1 VKADNVH
8 QPAPAGDR
16 IQEAIMF
23 ERLEHIEK
31 RYEELGAALSSPEIM
46 NDSAR
51 YQKTAKAHAEIAEL
65 VEKWREYRD
74 LKKGI
79 EDTRALVTDES
90 DAEMKAMAEEEL
102 AQLQE
107 RMVRVEEELKVLLLP
122 KDPNDEKNVIL
133 EIRAGT
139 GGDEASLFAAEL
151 FRMYNRYAETQRWK
165 VEVLSTSESGVG
177 GLKEVIA
184 MIAGRGAYSKMKY
197 EGGVHRVQ
205 RVPET
210 EQQGRVH
217 TSAVTV
223 AVMPEAEDVDIKIE
237 AKDLRIDTF
246 CSSGPGG
253 QSVNTTYSAVR
264 ITHIPTGTVVSCQD
278 EKSQIKNREKGM
290 RVLRSRLYELE
301 QQKQQEALSKERRAM
316 VGSGDRSEKIRT
328 YNFPQNRVTDHRI
341 GLTLHQLDQVMDGKL
356 QPFIEGLTT
365 HYNAEKMKEQAAVT
379 G

>member
-1 VKADNVH
+1 
-8 QPAPAGDR
+8 
-16 IQEAIMF
+16 MF
-23 ERLEHIEK
+23 GRLEQVEARYAELEK
-31 RYEELGAALSSPEIM
+31 ALASPELVS
-46 NDSAR
+46 DSAKF
-51 YQKTAKAHAEIAEL
+51 QKTAKAHAEIAEL
-65 VEKWREYRD
+65 VEKYREYKD
-74 LKKGI
+74 LMKGI
-79 EDTRALVTDES
+79 ADTRAMLADES

-102 AQLQE
+102 ASLEQRLAH
-107 RMVRVEEELKVLLLP
+107 VEEDLKVLLLP

-151 FRMYNRYAETQRWK
+151 FRLYTRYAESQRWK

-184 MIAGRGAYSKMKY
+184 MVEGRGAYAKLKY

-223 AVMPEAEDVDIKIE
+223 AVMPEAEDVDVKIE

-264 ITHIPTGTVVSCQD
+264 ITHIPTNTVVSCQD

-301 QQKQQEALSKERRAM
+301 QQKQQDALAKERRSM

-341 GLTLHQLDQVMDGKL
+341 GLTVHQLDQVMEGKL
-356 QPFIEGLTT
+356 QPFIDGLIT
-365 HYNAEKMKEQAAVT
+365 HFNAEKMKEQAAVT
-379 G
+379 T